1 MHEITANGMRI
12 IVSGDRISINGED
25 IKKPRGMRTGMVS
38 QMDNEI
44 FIGGYQF
51 DHKNKTFKRTLKSIR
66 SLF

>member
-12 IVSGDRISINGED
+12 IVYGDRISINGED
-25 IKKPRGMRTGMVS
+25 IKKPSGMRTGMVS
-38 QMDNEI
+38 QVDDEI

-51 DHKNKTFKRTLKSIR
+51 DHKTKTFKRTLKSIR